1 MEYLISTAGFS
12 FLNTT
17 SLNVVWELTS
27 IYDLELM
34 LCYTFL
40 RSFFLHC
47 LRPQIIQV
55 YWISSPHSSISHMF
69 RFAISYIRSWHQDW
83 KFTLV

>member
-12 FLNTT
+12 FLNMN

-40 RSFFLHC
+40 RSFLLHC

-55 YWISSPHSSISHMF
+55 TGYQV
-69 RFAISYIRSWHQDW
+69 RTVQ
-83 KFTLV
+83 